1 MKMIIKNIKSNVI
14 NFKMALLVIV
24 FLFPA
29 FTLNSENFSAPI
41 IQPGAPGYPSKV
53 LNESEATNIANTSY
67 INADVKFLQGMI
79 VHHEQAILMSEMAD
93 IRTNNKTILDLA
105 KRIDASQKDEINFME
120 SWLKDRDE
128 FNNVLNNSHQNHKM
142 HASMNMEGM
151 ATPKQLDDLRN
162 SKSTDFDR
170 LF

>member
-1 MKMIIKNIKSNVI
+1 MKKNDLSLKTSRILYILVLSSQ
-14 NFKMALLVIV
+14 LLV
-24 FLFPA
+24 A
-29 FTLNSENFSAPI
+29 NNNENAPI

-128 FNNVLNNSHQNHKM
+128 FNNISNNSHQNHKM
-142 HASMNMEGM
+142 HASMNM
-151 ATPKQLDDLRN
+151 
-162 SKSTDFDR
+162 
-170 LF
+170 